1 MEASDTSICF
11 YFQLFQTEH
20 RLKTAFT
27 ENDMWQ
33 GRWASEVTDRSNNF
47 KVSIWKKIKIAYE
60 NCKSMTREL
69 QPKKSYTQ

>member
-27 ENDMWQ
+27 ENDM
-33 GRWASEVTDRSNNF
+33 
-47 KVSIWKKIKIAYE
+47 
-60 NCKSMTREL
+60 
-69 QPKKSYTQ
+69 